1 MQDETGKM
9 VVGEIIDN
17 RTICDVFDVAN
28 MGGIRVSKARS
39 HIVLISNNT
48 DSTYRNEWRDGTLHF
63 VGMGSTGPQRLNR
76 QNNTL
81 AKSKRNGWTVYLFE
95 VFEKG
100 RYVYAGEVELAADP
114 YFSDQPDARADS
126 RFVWMFPLRVK
137 ATTEVAVGTQPK
149 TELPDHL
156 PYGTYAVI
164 GSDLTE
170 EQTKLVNEALDRL
183 RAAGV
188 QVTDQRDVDEK
199 RYKRAMA
206 RWYEDYVDRARS
218 MVRELIAKKK
228 QAAKARGRE
237 FALVDDEL
245 RINSASSEQELRDAL
260 VFLDRADPTEMQ
272 EIFEKAWN
280 AVPMPEAPKSL
291 QDLAET
297 GPMQLQDLERAG
309 VKRADPARFRVFK

>member
-1 MQDETGKM
+1 LIKIRD
-9 VVGEIIDN
+9 VIDN
-17 RTICDVFDVAN
+17 RTICDVYDVAN

-48 DSTYRNEWRDGTLHF
+48 DPTYRNEWRDDTLHF
-63 VGMGSTGPQRLNR
+63 VGMSSTGPQKLNR

-100 RYVYAGEVELAADP
+100 RYVYAGEVELAGEP
-114 YFSDQPDARADS
+114 YMSDQADARADA
-126 RFVWMFPLRVK
+126 RFVWIFPLRRK
-137 ATTEVAVGTQPK
+137 ATTEVAVRALPETE

-156 PYGTYAVI
+156 PYGAYAVI
-164 GSDLTE
+164 GSALTA
-170 EQTKLVNEALDRL
+170 EQTALVNEAIDGL

-188 QVTDQRDVDEK
+188 KVTDQRDVDEK
-199 RYKRAMA
+199 RYRRAMA

-218 MVRELIAKKK
+218 MVRELIPKKK
-228 QAAKARGRE
+228 QLAEAQGRKFE
-237 FALVDDEL
+237 LVDDEL
-245 RINSASSEQELRDAL
+245 RINSASNEQELRAAL
-260 VFLDRADPTEMQ
+260 MLLDRDEPAAMQ

-297 GPMQLQDLERAG
+297 GPMQSADLERFG
-309 VKRADPARFRVFK
+309 IKRADPVRFRVFE

>member
-1 MQDETGKM
+1 MIQIGDS
-9 VVGEIIDN
+9 IDN
-17 RTICDVFDVAN
+17 RTICDVYGVAN

-48 DSTYRNEWRDGTLHF
+48 DPTYRNEWQDGTLHF
-63 VGMGSTGPQRLNR
+63 VGMGSVGPQKLDR
-76 QNNTL
+76 QNRTL

-95 VFEKG
+95 VFEKA

-114 YFSDQPDARADS
+114 YFSAQPDARADD
-126 RFVWMFPLRVK
+126 RFVWIFPLRRK
-137 ATTEVAVGTQPK
+137 ATTEVAVSALPEAEI
-149 TELPDHL
+149 ELPDHL
-156 PYGTYAVI
+156 PFGAYAVI
-164 GSDLTE
+164 GSSLTAN
-170 EQTKLVNEALDRL
+170 QTELVNQAIDHL

-188 QVTDQRDVDEK
+188 TVTDQRDVDEK
-199 RYKRAMA
+199 RYKKAME
-206 RWYEDYVDRARS
+206 RWYEENLDRVRA

-228 QAAKARGRE
+228 RAAEAQGRK

-245 RINSASSEQELRDAL
+245 RINSASNEQELRAAL
-260 VFLDRADPTEMQ
+260 MLLDRDEPAAMQ

-297 GPMQLQDLERAG
+297 RPTQSTDFERFG
-309 VKRADPARFRVFK
+309 IKRADPARFRVFE